1 MAEVRI
7 KDIDEHE
14 IDTILAEDIDFEGH
28 LTFKKPLMI
37 KGKFKGEIKS
47 TSALYIGEKAYV
59 EATTEADVVSAKGR
73 HKGDIRGHSRVELF
87 STSQVDGDITTPD
100 FVVESGCKFNGN
112 CNMSGEPARKNGAA
126 APGTEAP
133 RANTEAP
140 KGSAEPPRGNAEP
153 PKGSAE
159 PPRGSAEPPRG
170 SAEPP
175 RAGNSAAP
183 GAQPRTGTDPSRSA
197 PEAPRN
203 PEAHRTPGGPQPQQQ
218 KPPFP
223 PGVSGGQGGAGGGQK

>member
-112 CNMSGEPARKNGAA
+112 CNMSGEAVRKEGAVGA
-126 APGTEAP
+126 NAEAP
-133 RANTEAP
+133 KAGAEAP
-140 KGSAEPPRGNAEP
+140 KGSSEPS
-153 PKGSAE
+153 KV
-159 PPRGSAEPPRG
+159 
-170 SAEPP
+170 
-175 RAGNSAAP
+175 GNSAAAGVP
-183 GAQPRTGTDPSRSA
+183 GTQQRTSADPARSA
-197 PEAPRN
+197 PEAPRS
-203 PEAHRTPGGPQPQQQ
+203 PEVHRAPAGPQPQQL

-223 PGVSGGQGGAGGGQK
+223 QGGSGGQGGAGGGQK